1 MGIKKL
7 TKKFRL
13 VYNDDKILL
22 YGEYEGGTHTIHNTF
37 ECDTQE
43 ELDAKVIELGFE
55 IQEQEGI

>member
-1 MGIKKL
+1 MKL

-22 YGEYEGGTHTIHNTF
+22 YGEYGGGTHTIHNTF

-55 IQEQEGI
+55 IPEDEN